1 MRQEI
6 KTAGDCQ
13 IIGPGMRHTSR
24 SDTYR
29 ASATECAALAEV
41 VNNPRGKAMLL
52 IMAEAWL
59 RLADYVEQQ
68 QQQLDQPCENRPAD
82 IRSGKGSDVK

>member
-1 MRQEI
+1 
-6 KTAGDCQ
+6 
-13 IIGPGMRHTSR
+13 MRHTSR

-68 QQQLDQPCENRPAD
+68 QQPDQPCENRVPD